1 MMKSL
6 IAGSMLAAAVA
17 SVASAGFTGYSVQRT
32 VTAAGNIQYQVF
44 ANWDQSGL
52 VFLNAF
58 NFATQSGTMNA
69 RHQDTLTAEGEV
81 GTWQAGSSVL
91 AADRND
97 DSWVTAS
104 GLATNAGWGTALDPG
119 FANGGIV
126 RDINNGA
133 GWYDATPGT
142 PNAIQAGGT
151 QGGYLATSASWGTAL
166 DPGFSNGGIV
176 RDINNGAGWYDAT
189 PGTPNAI
196 QAGGNQGGYRI
207 LLAQIVRDGSGA
219 DDLATFY
226 LKHAFKVAGTTTA
239 LFAEGTFSIGVPA
252 PGAMALL
259 GLAGLAG
266 RRRR

>member
-1 MMKSL
+1 MKKSL
-6 IAGSMLAAAVA
+6 VAGTMLAAAVA

-32 VTAAGNIQYQVF
+32 ITAGGNIQYQVF

-69 RHQDTLTAEGEV
+69 RHQDFFTADGEV
-81 GTWQAGSSVL
+81 GTWQAGSSVS
-91 AADRND
+91 AADRGE

-104 GLATNAGWGTALDPG
+104 GLATASGWGSALDPG
-119 FANGGIV
+119 FANGGTV
-126 RDINNGA
+126 GDINNGA

-142 PNAIQAGGT
+142 ANTIGAGGQ
-151 QGGYLATSASWGTAL
+151 QGG
-166 DPGFSNGGIV
+166 F
-176 RDINNGAGWYDAT
+176 
-189 PGTPNAI
+189 
-196 QAGGNQGGYRI
+196 RI
-207 LLAQIVRDGSGA
+207 LIAQIVRSG
-219 DDLATFY
+219 DDSAQAVSNHSLQ
-226 LKHAFKVAGTTTA
+226 LSWKVAGTTTA
-239 LFAEGTFSIGVPA
+239 IFGNGSFTIGVPA